1 MIAAPRVLCRGT
13 WLALHIAAAF
23 PIMLL
28 CFRRPRPDA
37 RLQRGLFQWW
47 LKGVCRILRVQVV
60 KHGEPQTD
68 SLVVANHVSWLDIP
82 VLASVW
88 HGGFLAKEEV
98 GDWPV
103 IGWLVRHAGT
113 VLIRR
118 GCAASLGRAID
129 RLTERLR
136 QGGGICMFP
145 EGTTTDGR
153 HLRRF
158 QPRLFE
164 AAIRVEARVQ
174 PVALRY
180 FDAEGRL
187 HPVAPFI
194 GDDDFVSHL
203 IRLLRGPALRVDLVF
218 LPPLSAQ
225 GHAARSLAELTHG
238 QVSEALARRLCCA
251 AGEAVPQIDDAAL
264 IEPGCAL

>member
-1 MIAAPRVLCRGT
+1 MIVTLRVLGRGA

-28 CFRRPRPDA
+28 CFRRPRPDS
-37 RLQRGLFQWW
+37 RLQRRLFQWW
-47 LKGVCRILRVQVV
+47 LTGVCRILRVQVAMQ
-60 KHGEPQTD
+60 GAPQHD
-68 SLVVANHVSWLDIP
+68 GLVVANHVSWLDIP

-88 HGGFLAKEEV
+88 HGAFLAKEEV
-98 GDWPV
+98 GDWPA

-118 GCAASLGRAID
+118 GSTASLGRAIG
-129 RLTERLR
+129 RMTGQLC

-153 HLRRF
+153 GLRRF

-164 AAIRVEARVQ
+164 AAIRADARVQ

-180 FDAEGRL
+180 FDADGKL

-203 IRLLRGPALRVDLVF
+203 LRLLRGPALRAELVF
-218 LPPLSAQ
+218 LPPLAAP
-225 GHAARSLAELTHG
+225 GHAARSLAELAQS
-238 QVSEALARRLCCA
+238 QVSEVLARRLCCI
-251 AGEAVPQIDDAAL
+251 AGQADLEIDDEAL
-264 IEPGCAL
+264 SESRCAP

>member
-1 MIAAPRVLCRGT
+1 MIVTLRVLCRGT

-28 CFRRPRPDA
+28 FFRRPRPDA
-37 RLQRGLFQWW
+37 HLQGRLFRWW
-47 LKGVCRILRVQVV
+47 LAGVCRILRVEVV
-60 KHGEPQTD
+60 TQGLPQHD
-68 SLVVANHVSWLDIP
+68 GLVVANHVSWLDIP

-88 HGGFLAKEEV
+88 NGAFLAKEEV

-118 GCAASLGRAID
+118 GCAASLGRAIG
-129 RLTERLR
+129 RMTGQLR
-136 QGGGICMFP
+136 RGGGICMFP
-145 EGTTTDGR
+145 EGTSTDGR
-153 HLRRF
+153 GLRRF

-164 AAIRVEARVQ
+164 AAIRADARVQ

-180 FDAEGRL
+180 FDTDGKL

-203 IRLLRGPALRVDLVF
+203 LRLLRGPALRAELVF
-218 LPPLSAQ
+218 LPPLAAP
-225 GHAARSLAELTHG
+225 GYAARKLAELTQW
-238 QVSEALARRLCCA
+238 QVSEALAGRLCRA
-251 AGEAVPQIDDAAL
+251 AGQAAPQIDDEAL
-264 IEPGCAL
+264 AESPCAL